1 MPLYMKWGK
10 GPDIKGEVTETSH
23 KDWIAI
29 DSVSFSTGR
38 SLNVQVGSGQEKRH
52 RDLPVLSDL
61 QVSRTMDKAS
71 PLMFNQSV
79 AGKPTNVWIHF
90 VEPPKGQSKSPNTVA
105 EIALRNCVITSYSL
119 GGGGGGGSESLSLN
133 FTAIN
138 FDYTPFD
145 EKDVQGTTVHG
156 FFDLIT
162 AKCTAWA

>member
-10 GPDIKGEVTETSH
+10 GPDIKGEVTETAH

-29 DSVSFSTGR
+29 DSVSFSAAR
-38 SLNVQVGSGQEKRH
+38 SMGVQVGAGQEKRH
-52 RDLPVLSDL
+52 RDLPVISDL
-61 QVSRTMDKAS
+61 QVSRSMDQAS
-71 PLMFNQSV
+71 PLLFNQSV
-79 AGKPTNVWIHF
+79 AGKPTNVYIDF

-105 EIALRNCVITSYSL
+105 SLALRNCVITSYSL
-119 GGGGGGGSESLSLN
+119 GGGGGGASESLSLN

-145 EKDVQGTTVHG
+145 DKDVQGTVQHG

-162 AKCTAWA
+162 AKCTAWK

>member
-10 GPDIKGEVTETSH
+10 GPDIKGEVTETTH

-29 DSVSFSTGR
+29 DSVSFSTAR

-52 RDLPVLSDL
+52 RDLPTMSDL

-71 PLMFNQSV
+71 PLIFNQAV
-79 AGKPTNVWIHF
+79 AGKPTNVYIHF
-90 VEPPKGQSKSPNTVA
+90 VEPPKGQNKSPNTVA
-105 EIALRNCVITSYSL
+105 ELSLRNCVITSYSL
-119 GGGGGGGSESLSLN
+119 GGGGGGASESLSLN

-145 EKDVQGTTVHG
+145 DKDQQGTPVHG

-162 AKCTAWA
+162 AKCTAWK